1 MRFEMKMWA
10 VTRNLMIVVVAGL
23 VNVRVFADCPKPDTT
38 KATVVDNLSVLG
50 FNGRIATPEYLFDTA
65 VTNEM
70 YDVSGT
76 NRNYWTKD
84 PYVERYRIFV
94 ELNQDE
100 HEDLIMSA
108 PLNQRGTGGHVF
120 NVYLWTNGNYVCIG
134 DVGGHLSSLHVEHIN
149 ECTRVIW
156 TYSHSSCQSG
166 AIGTFIVNRW
176 RCRDNRCCH
185 VELGEEGRNPP
196 TVGLQLLDI
205 IAKTATIPLR
215 VEKSE
220 TKAGKV
226 RWRPFDQNND

>member
-1 MRFEMKMWA
+1 MPAK
-10 VTRNLMIVVVAGL
+10 VRNLMLAVLAGL
-23 VNVRVFADCPKPDTT
+23 AITGVFADSPKPDTT
-38 KATVVDNLSVLG
+38 KATVVDDLSVLG

-65 VTNEM
+65 VTNGM

-84 PYVERYRIFV
+84 PYAERYRIFV

-108 PLNQRGTGGHVF
+108 PLSQRGTGGHVF

-134 DVGGHLSSLHVEHIN
+134 DVGGHLSSLHVEHID

-156 TYSHSSCQSG
+156 TYSHGSCQSG
-166 AIGTFIVNRW
+166 AVGTFIVRGW
-176 RCRDNRCCH
+176 HCLDNRYCH

-196 TVGLQLLDI
+196 TVGRQLLDI
-205 IAKTATIPLR
+205 ITKTATVPLR
-215 VEKSE
+215 VETSE
-220 TKAGKV
+220 TKDGKV

>member
-1 MRFEMKMWA
+1 MPAKI
-10 VTRNLMIVVVAGL
+10 RNLMLAMFSGL
-23 VNVRVFADCPKPDTT
+23 ASVGVFADCPNPDTT
-38 KATVVDNLSVLG
+38 KATVVDNLRVLG
-50 FNGRIATPEYLFDTA
+50 FNGSIATPEYLFNTV

-100 HEDLIMSA
+100 HEDVIMSA
-108 PLNQRGTGGHVF
+108 PLSQRGTGGHVF

-134 DVGGHLSSLHVEHIN
+134 DVGGHLSSLHVEHID
-149 ECTRVIW
+149 ECNRVIW
-156 TYSHSSCQSG
+156 TYSHGSCQSG
-166 AIGTFIVNRW
+166 AIGTFIVRGW
-176 RCRDNRCCH
+176 HCLDDRCCH
-185 VELGEEGRNPP
+185 VELGEEGRKPP
-196 TVGLQLLDI
+196 TVARQLLDI

>member
-1 MRFEMKMWA
+1 
-10 VTRNLMIVVVAGL
+10 
-23 VNVRVFADCPKPDTT
+23 
-38 KATVVDNLSVLG
+38 
-50 FNGRIATPEYLFDTA
+50 
-65 VTNEM
+65 M

-108 PLNQRGTGGHVF
+108 PLNQRGTGGHTF

-134 DVGGHLSSLHVEHIN
+134 DVGGHLCSLHVEHID

-166 AIGTFIVNRW
+166 AIGTFIVRGW
-176 RCRDNRCCH
+176 HCLDNRCCH

-196 TVGLQLLDI
+196 AVGRQLLDI
-205 IAKTATIPLR
+205 IAKTATVPLR
-215 VEKSE
+215 VEISE
-220 TKAGKV
+220 TKDGKV

>member
-1 MRFEMKMWA
+1 MPAK
-10 VTRNLMIVVVAGL
+10 VRNLMLAAFTGLAIAG
-23 VNVRVFADCPKPDTT
+23 VFADSPKPDTT
-38 KATVVDNLSVLG
+38 KATVVDDLSVLG

-65 VTNEM
+65 VTNGM

-108 PLNQRGTGGHVF
+108 PLSQRGTGGHVF
-120 NVYLWTNGNYVCIG
+120 YVYLWTNGNYVCIG
-134 DVGGHLSSLHVEHIN
+134 DVGGHLSSLHVEHID

-156 TYSHSSCQSG
+156 TYSHCSCQSG
-166 AIGTFIVNRW
+166 AVGTFIVRGW
-176 RCRDNRCCH
+176 HCLDNRYCH

-196 TVGLQLLDI
+196 TVGRQLLDI
-205 IAKTATIPLR
+205 IAKTATVPLR
-215 VEKSE
+215 VETSE
-220 TKAGKV
+220 TKDGKV
-226 RWRPFDQNND
+226 RWRPFDQKSD

>member
-1 MRFEMKMWA
+1 MLA
-10 VTRNLMIVVVAGL
+10 VLAGL
-23 VNVRVFADCPKPDTT
+23 AITGVFADSPKPDTT
-38 KATVVDNLSVLG
+38 KATVVDDLSVLG

-65 VTNEM
+65 VTNGM

-84 PYVERYRIFV
+84 PYAERYRIFV

-108 PLNQRGTGGHVF
+108 PLSQRGTGGHVF

-134 DVGGHLSSLHVEHIN
+134 DVGGHLSSLHVEHID

-156 TYSHSSCQSG
+156 TYSHGSCQSG
-166 AIGTFIVNRW
+166 VVGTFIVRGW
-176 RCRDNRCCH
+176 HCLDNRYCH

-196 TVGLQLLDI
+196 TVGRQLLDI
-205 IAKTATIPLR
+205 ITKTATVPLR
-215 VEKSE
+215 VETSE
-220 TKAGKV
+220 TKDGKV

>member
-1 MRFEMKMWA
+1 MKMWT
-10 VTRNLMIVVVAGL
+10 VTRNLMIVMVVGL

-38 KATVVDNLSVLG
+38 KATVVDDLSVLG
-50 FNGRIATPEYLFDTA
+50 FNGSIATPEYLFDTV

-76 NRNYWTKD
+76 NRNYRTKD

-94 ELNQDE
+94 ELNQDA

-108 PLNQRGTGGHVF
+108 PLSQRGTGGHVF

-134 DVGGHLSSLHVEHIN
+134 DVGGHLSSLHVEHID

-156 TYSHSSCQSG
+156 TYSHCSCQSG
-166 AIGTFIVNRW
+166 AIGTFIVRGW
-176 RCRDNRCCH
+176 HCLDNRCCLI
-185 VELGEEGRNPP
+185 ELGEKGRNPP
-196 TVGLQLLDI
+196 TVGWQLLDI
-205 IAKTATIPLR
+205 IAMTATVPLR

-220 TKAGKV
+220 TKDGKV
-226 RWRPFDQNND
+226 SWRPFDQKSD

>member
-1 MRFEMKMWA
+1 MKMLI
-10 VTRNLMIVVVAGL
+10 VTRNLMLAVFVGL
-23 VNVRVFADCPKPDTT
+23 TNACVFADYPKLDTT
-38 KATVVDNLSVLG
+38 KATVVDDLSVLG
-50 FNGRIATPEYLFDTA
+50 FNGSIATPEYLFNTV

-108 PLNQRGTGGHVF
+108 PLSQRGSGGHAF

-134 DVGGHLSSLHVEHIN
+134 DVGGHLSSLHVEHID
-149 ECTRVIW
+149 ECNRVIW
-156 TYSHSSCQSG
+156 TYSHGSCQSG
-166 AIGTFIVNRW
+166 AIGTFIVRGW
-176 RCRDNRCCH
+176 HCLDDRCCH
-185 VELGEEGRNPP
+185 VELGEEGRKPP
-196 TVGLQLLDI
+196 TVGRQLLDI
-205 IAKTATIPLR
+205 IARTATVPLR

-220 TKAGKV
+220 TKDGKV
-226 RWRPFDQNND
+226 RWRPFDQNKD

>member
-1 MRFEMKMWA
+1 MPAK
-10 VTRNLMIVVVAGL
+10 VRNLMLAVLAGL
-23 VNVRVFADCPKPDTT
+23 AITGVFADSPKPDTT
-38 KATVVDNLSVLG
+38 KATVVDDLSVLG

-65 VTNEM
+65 VTNGM

-84 PYVERYRIFV
+84 PYAERYRIFV

-108 PLNQRGTGGHVF
+108 PLSQRGTGGHVF

-134 DVGGHLSSLHVEHIN
+134 DVGSHLSSLHVEHID

-156 TYSHSSCQSG
+156 TYSHGSCQSG
-166 AIGTFIVNRW
+166 AVGTFIVRGW
-176 RCRDNRCCH
+176 HCLDNRYCH

-196 TVGLQLLDI
+196 TVGRQLLDI
-205 IAKTATIPLR
+205 IAKTATVPLR
-215 VEKSE
+215 VETSE
-220 TKAGKV
+220 TKDGKV
-226 RWRPFDQNND
+226 RWRPFDQRSD